1 MYSHAEKERSTL
13 VQQESSIK
21 SMLAEATALSENSR
35 ATFELHSRE
44 LAQAK
49 SAAADKAQELV
60 TWVDLH
66 AQVLD
71 SLREGSIPT
80 STTQLVENA
89 EDLSLI
95 SAVLVSGVPLSVV
108 PEPTKSLCADLDK
121 DVSILIAELNAGI
134 SNATNSLKKYAL
146 VLRRVLPSN
155 YITTSP
161 ISGWG
166 QILQLSVNNLS
177 ADMLSLAKREAS
189 ELLSKAQG
197 EGGLGFSVGDELV
210 KQRYLKLINKI
221 ESHIADMG
229 RLDSECSELMKS
241 IESDK
246 ETQSRERLFAATV
259 KYVQS
264 PGNTCNEE
272 KRAKVLLVLGMAV
285 REIYM
290 DVRNRVLDLSSTS
303 FWFDG
308 LIGGDPGGSPKIGY
322 RTGFR
327 DFRGQI
333 EKCVLVSDFVNQVE
347 EAISI
352 RLSGPT
358 SSEQWASAFQGIL
371 NATNHIIEKISEVAA
386 PEIVQQFFS
395 HKSAV
400 MELFASLS
408 QIRDTVNSAIGKLV
422 EVELEKASMAEL
434 EQNYFAKAGL
444 IKERQ
449 LALEEAAA
457 RGRDHLS
464 WEEADELASQEESC
478 RAQLEQLHLT
488 WDQKD
493 MRLLSL
499 RNMETS
505 LINSLVSSE
514 QYLSSLLATST
525 QEGGRSN
532 FVLLLANL
540 IEPFSELESLD
551 LLLPSEFGGSVAFA
565 PDMVSSGSLS
575 EMVWVLSGLLRDH
588 AFFAWKVGLV
598 GSILDLC
605 LHEISSTD
613 HNFGIDQLYGS
624 LKRKLMALLHEHAQQ
639 YLKERVTPSLV
650 LQLDKEIGSLQSRGS
665 SDVGSKDHV
674 GAVNRVVNMLEEYYS
689 AHETTRAAK
698 SSIAIMKRQVSY
710 LTDAL
715 GNAVL
720 ETAQLEW
727 LHDISAPYAIKSN
740 LLSQNIFGNDEAFS
754 LILNMSRKKLLDEIQ
769 SSVSL
774 IVRSLEGLRG
784 CERASLPIE
793 GQLERAMGWACAG
806 PSSMVP
812 SEFHDH
818 LLRRH
823 HLLSAVGDQ
832 ASGLVEICTSV
843 IDIEASRGGPFLA
856 SDASNSYTE
865 KGRMGQIL
873 STYLTQLNDAYF
885 SFTCVFEP
893 STFFVLVSLIG
904 RITSLKCG
912 FCYEFLLEFVF
923 SIRC

>member
-13 VQQESSIK
+13 VQQESSAK
-21 SMLAEATALSENSR
+21 SLLAEATALSENSR
-35 ATFELHSRE
+35 ASFELQSRE

-49 SAAADKAQELV
+49 SAAADKAQELSA
-60 TWVDLH
+60 WVDRH
-66 AQVLD
+66 AQVLN

-89 EDLSLI
+89 EDLSLT
-95 SAVLVSGVPLSVV
+95 SAVVASGVPLSG
-108 PEPTKSLCADLDK
+108 EPTKSLCADLDK
-121 DVSILIAELNAGI
+121 DVSILIAELKAGI
-134 SNATNSLKKYAL
+134 SNATNSLKNYSL

-155 YITTSP
+155 YVTTSP
-161 ISGWG
+161 ISGWA

-197 EGGLGFSVGDELV
+197 EGGLGFSLGDELV
-210 KQRYLKLINKI
+210 KQRYLELINKI

-229 RLDSECSELMKS
+229 RLDSECSELMNS

-246 ETQSRERLFAATV
+246 EIQSRERLFAATV
-259 KYVQS
+259 KYLQS
-264 PGNTCNEE
+264 PGNSCNEE

-290 DVRNRVLDLSSTS
+290 DVRNKVLDLSSKS
-303 FWFDG
+303 FWFGG
-308 LIGGDPGGSPKIGY
+308 LRVGDLGGSPKIGGY
-322 RTGFR
+322 RTGFQ
-327 DFRGQI
+327 DFQEQI
-333 EKCVLVSDFVNQVE
+333 EKCVLISGFVNQVE
-347 EAISI
+347 EAVGIK
-352 RLSGPT
+352 LSGPT
-358 SSEQWASAFQGIL
+358 SSEKWASNFQGIL
-371 NATNHIIEKISEVAA
+371 NATNHIIEKLSEVAV
-386 PEIVQQFFS
+386 PKIVQQFFS
-395 HKSAV
+395 QKSEV
-400 MELFASLS
+400 MELFASFS
-408 QIRDTVNSAIGKLV
+408 QICGTVNSAIEKLV
-422 EVELEKASMAEL
+422 DVELERASMSEL

-444 IKERQ
+444 IKEQQ
-449 LALEEAAA
+449 LALEEAAS

-488 WDQKD
+488 WSQKD

-514 QYLSSLLATST
+514 QYLSSLLATNT
-525 QEGGRSN
+525 QEGGRSS
-532 FVLLLANL
+532 FFLLLSSL

-575 EMVWVLSGLLRDH
+575 EMAWALSGLLRNH

-613 HNFGIDQLYGS
+613 HSAGIDQIYGS
-624 LKRKLMALLHEHAQQ
+624 LKRKLGALLHEHAQL
-639 YLKERVTPSLV
+639 YIKDRVAPSLV
-650 LQLDKEIGSLQSRGS
+650 LQLDKEVGSLQSMGTSDEGS
-665 SDVGSKDHV
+665 RDHL
-674 GAVNRVVNMLEEYYS
+674 GAVNRVVHMLEEYCS

-698 SSIAIMKRQVSY
+698 SSTALMKRQVSY

-715 GNAVL
+715 GKALL
-720 ETAQLEW
+720 ETVQLEW
-727 LHDISAPYAIKSN
+727 LHDISAPYAFKSN

-754 LILNMSRKKLLDEIQ
+754 LVLNMSRKKLLDEIQ
-769 SSVSL
+769 SSVSS
-774 IVRSLEGLRG
+774 IVRSVEGLQG

-793 GQLERAMGWACAG
+793 GQLDRAMGWACAG
-806 PSSMVP
+806 LSSMVQ
-812 SEFHDH
+812 SDFRDH

-823 HLLSAVGDQ
+823 HLLSALGDQ

-843 IDIEASRGGPFLA
+843 IEFEASRDGLFLA

-865 KGRMGQIL
+865 KGRMWQSIL
-873 STYLTQLNDAYF
+873 STYLTQLDTAYH
-885 SFTCVFEP
+885 SFTCVFDHP
-893 STFFVLVSLIG
+893 FILLLFYLVG
-904 RITSLKCG
+904 RILGLNVDS
-912 FCYEFLLEFVF
+912 FAIFAHAVF